1 MSRNLCR
8 HADLGRTGHI
18 CTTVIGARATQNS
31 VFANGIPVL
40 RQGDPAFPHLIRE
53 GLFCVGHSARVN
65 SGSRSVFCLG
75 IPVARV
81 GDSFD
86 FGRMIRGSR
95 NVFAGG

>member
-1 MSRNLCR
+1 
-8 HADLGRTGHI
+8 
-18 CTTVIGARATQNS
+18 VIGARATQNS

-40 RQGDPAFPHLIRE
+40 RQGDPAFPHLIRR
-53 GLFCVGHSARVN
+53 GKFCVGHSARVN

>member
-18 CTTVIGARATQNS
+18 CTTVIGARATQGA
-31 VFANGIPVL
+31 VFANNRQVL
-40 RQGDPAFPHLIRE
+40 RRGDPAFPHLIRR
-53 GLFCVGHSARVN
+53 GKFCVGHSAKVN
-65 SGSRSVFCLG
+65 SGSSSVFCQG

-86 FGRMIRGSR
+86 RGRMIRGSG